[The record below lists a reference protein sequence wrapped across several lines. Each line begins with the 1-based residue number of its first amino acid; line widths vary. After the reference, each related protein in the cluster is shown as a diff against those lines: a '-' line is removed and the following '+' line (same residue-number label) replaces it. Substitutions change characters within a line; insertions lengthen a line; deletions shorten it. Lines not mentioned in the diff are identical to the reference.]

1 MKVLI
6 VGGGGREAALAWWIA
21 GSPRVDR
28 VLCAP
33 GNGGIP
39 GSVPVAAEDLD
50 AVAALATRERVDLVV
65 VGPEVPLVAGLVDR
79 LGGDGVPTFGP
90 SAAAARLEG
99 SKVWAKAFFERWDI
113 PTPEAAAFDDADAAL
128 AHLDTLAEVPVV
140 KASGLAAGKGVLL
153 PEDWAGAAAAV
164 RSMLVEGRFGSA
176 GSEILLEA
184 RTRGRE
190 VSVLAVCAG
199 TEARLLVPAQDH
211 KRLADGD
218 QGPNTGGMGAFAP
231 STLPPGVLERIE
243 AEVIAPALRGLEA
256 EGTPYLGVLY
266 AGVMLTEEGPQVLEF
281 NCRFGDPE
289 TQVILPLCASDPL
302 DVFEGALAGAVPE
315 LRWHDGAAVTVV
327 MAAPGYPDTPHTGHE
342 IGGLA
347 AADATGCQ
355 VFTAGVR
362 RADDGRLLTA
372 GGRVLN
378 VTGTGSTVAAAADT
392 AYRGLAELTFEG
404 AQWRR
409 DIGRGPA
416 AVTAAVGQGVVL

>member
-39 GSVPVAAEDLD
+39 RSVPVAAEDLD

-65 VGPEVPLVAGLVDR
+65 VGPEAPLVAGLVDR
-79 LGGDGVPTFGP
+79 LAGDGVPTFGP

-140 KASGLAAGKGVLL
+140 KASGLAGGKGVLL
-153 PEDWAGAAAAV
+153 PEDRAGAAAAV

-199 TEARLLVPAQDH
+199 TQARLLVPAQDH

-218 QGPNTGGMGAFAP
+218 HGPN
-231 STLPPGVLERIE
+231 
-243 AEVIAPALRGLEA
+243 
-256 EGTPYLGVLY
+256 
-266 AGVMLTEEGPQVLEF
+266 
-281 NCRFGDPE
+281 
-289 TQVILPLCASDPL
+289 
-302 DVFEGALAGAVPE
+302 
-315 LRWHDGAAVTVV
+315 
-327 MAAPGYPDTPHTGHE
+327 
-342 IGGLA
+342 
-347 AADATGCQ
+347 
-355 VFTAGVR
+355 
-362 RADDGRLLTA
+362 
-372 GGRVLN
+372 
-378 VTGTGSTVAAAADT
+378 
-392 AYRGLAELTFEG
+392 
-404 AQWRR
+404 
-409 DIGRGPA
+409 
-416 AVTAAVGQGVVL
+416 